1 MTIRQ
6 VAQPSSPVWLDFPLT
21 VGFLVALSLAAFG
34 CGAPGEP
41 TPPSPPIPVAVSD
54 LTAHQLGDAVLLHF
68 SLPAKS
74 TLGLRLGEVPT
85 LEVWRGSV
93 RADGT
98 PDPRSFRQVDT
109 VPSAILSSYAHDG
122 EVSFPEPVPPD
133 ELRARAGET
142 ALFRVRTR
150 VSERKASAN
159 SNEVAV
165 QLYPVPQPIADL
177 TAKVT
182 EKYIQLTWTAPT
194 SSSAGTP
201 LPTIQEYHVYR
212 GELDPAS
219 TAAAQKNLH
228 EATWKTPLLQIG
240 EAKAPEYQDSSFDFG
255 KTYAYVVRTVISEG
269 DALLESADSD
279 PAILTPKDIYPP
291 AAPQDLVGAVLPG
304 SNAGSFVV
312 DLSWAI
318 NLETDLAGYRVYRS
332 ESAESRGQLLT
343 PELLQTPS
351 FRDTQVL
358 PERRY
363 WYSVTAVDRAGNE
376 SAPSAVA
383 HVGVP

>member
-6 VAQPSSPVWLDFPLT
+6 VAQPSPPVLLDFLLT
-21 VGFLVALSLAAFG
+21 AGFLVLSLLAASG

-41 TPPSPPIPVAVSD
+41 TPPSPPIPVAVTD
-54 LTAHQLGDAVLLHF
+54 LTAYQLGDAVLLHF
-68 SLPAKS
+68 TLPAKS
-74 TLGLRLGEVPT
+74 TLGLRLADVPT
-85 LEVWRGSV
+85 LEVWRGNL
-93 RADGT
+93 RPDGT
-98 PDPRSFRQVDT
+98 RDPRSFRQVDT
-109 VPSAILSSYAHDG
+109 VPSAILSGYVQEG

-165 QLYPVPQPIADL
+165 QLYPVPQAIADL
-177 TAKVT
+177 SAKVT
-182 EKYIQLTWTAPT
+182 EKYIQLTWTVPT
-194 SSSAGTP
+194 GSSAGTP
-201 LPTIQEYHVYR
+201 LPPIQEYHVYR

-219 TAAAQKNLH
+219 VAAAEKNLH
-228 EATWKTPLLQIG
+228 DAKWKTPLMQIG
-240 EAKAPEYQDSSFDFG
+240 VAGAVEYQDSSFDFG
-255 KTYAYVVRTVISEG
+255 KTYAYVVRTVIPEG
-269 DALLESADSD
+269 GSALESGDSN

-291 AAPQDLVGAVLPG
+291 APPQDLVAAVLPA
-304 SNAGSFVV
+304 SNAGSFMV

-318 NLETDLAGYRVYRS
+318 NFETDLAGYRVYRS
-332 ESAESRGQLLT
+332 ENAESRGQLLT
-343 PELLQTPS
+343 PEILPTPS

-358 PERRY
+358 PGHLY
-363 WYSVTAVDRAGNE
+363 LYTVTALDRAGNE

-383 HVGVP
+383 RVGIP